1 MQASTRAARAEGE
14 LSGLREALA
23 RADTA
28 LAQARGDLA
37 DARKELVEARRPW
50 LERLLETV
58 RRR

>member
-14 LSGLREALA
+14 LSGLREALT

-37 DARKELVEARRPW
+37 DARKELAEARRPM
-50 LERLLETV
+50 LVRLVEAI